1 MVSKNVVRVDVIRY
15 PSTFQ

>member
-1 MVSKNVVRVDVIRY
+1 MVSKKVVRVDVIRY